1 MMTVVKKLATVV
13 LKIISSWLFIVTTVY
28 FLFAWSNPNIASIV
42 LRVNNITPTANAI
55 KAETQ
60 RLGLDQ
66 PLLERFFHWLA
77 QALHGDFGLSFTTHE
92 SVSAMI
98 VHALP
103 NTLALAIYALG
114 LIIVT
119 IVLYGWLAIRFQNT
133 VGERVAR
140 LVVFLLNAIPAFWL
154 GLIFIALFAVRLNW
168 FPVNGNDR
176 PSSLVLPTLTLAAMY
191 CGSYARLIRTEILRN
206 KEAEYL
212 RYYQLRGF
220 SSAYCQRK
228 LFKNSLQSVL
238 VSLSMSIPKIIAGSA
253 VVETVFGWPGMGQL
267 CVTAISNRDLPVLE
281 GYVAIM
287 TFIFLACDVLFKAL
301 GYFIMPELRDEND

>member
-1 MMTVVKKLATVV
+1 MMKAVKKLAAVV
-13 LKIISSWLFIVTTVY
+13 LKIIGAWLLIVTIVY
-28 FLFAWSNPNIASIV
+28 FLFAWSNPNLASIV

-55 KAETQ
+55 QAEIQ
-60 RLGLDQ
+60 RLGLDK
-66 PLLERFFHWLA
+66 PLIERFFHWLA
-77 QALHGDFGLSFTTHE
+77 QALRGDFGISFTTHE
-92 SVSAMI
+92 SVSDMI
-98 VHALP
+98 LHALP
-103 NTLALAIYALG
+103 NTLALAICALV
-114 LIIVT
+114 LIVVT
-119 IVLYGWLAIRFQNT
+119 IVLYRWLAIRFQNT
-133 VGERVAR
+133 MGERLAR

-168 FPVNGNDR
+168 FPVNGNDSL
-176 PSSLVLPTLTLAAMY
+176 SSLVLPTLTLAAMY
-191 CGSYARLIRTEILRN
+191 CGSYARLIRTEILKN
-206 KEAEYL
+206 KETEYL

-220 SSAYCQRK
+220 STSYCQRK

-238 VSLSMSIPKIIAGSA
+238 VSLSMSLPKIIAGSA

-287 TFIFLACDVLFKAL
+287 TLIFLVCDVLFKAL